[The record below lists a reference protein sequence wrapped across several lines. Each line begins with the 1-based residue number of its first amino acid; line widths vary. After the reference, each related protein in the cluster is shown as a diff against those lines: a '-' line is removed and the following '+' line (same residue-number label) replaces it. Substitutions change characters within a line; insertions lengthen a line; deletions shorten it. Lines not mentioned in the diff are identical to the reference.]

1 MSAAT
6 LELQGVIESVS
17 RLVTVV
23 QSEPLTHGQLWERWG
38 KPETRTFQRM
48 RDDLGLRPFT
58 GRGETAMY
66 RMAAVLKA
74 EEVGEK
80 KNGGGR

>member
-6 LELQGVIESVS
+6 MELQGVMESVS

-38 KPETRTFQRM
+38 KPEMRTFQRM
-48 RDDLGLRPFT
+48 REDLGLRPFT

-66 RMAAVLKA
+66 RMAAVLRA
-74 EEVGEK
+74 EEAGEK
-80 KNGGGR
+80 RNGGRC